1 MIITHSLLTPTT
13 SLSPS
18 SYLSSIPI
26 PTTPHLSLPPM
37 LRSTTAIMGTTTA
50 AIKPPSPRLRRAL
63 ISCAIASILAASAL
77 LAVTLTVFR
86 VREPVMTMN
95 SISLTDPSSSSSAS
109 SSPSTPAPAALTLA
123 VVADVS
129 VTNPNAA
136 SLAYGATET
145 SVWYRGRRVGEAR
158 GPPGTAPARRTV
170 RENVTVG
177 VALGALLGDP
187 AFAEDVAAGAVVVAT
202 ATTVRG
208 RVAVMGGLVRR
219 QVTLEMNCTATIAVA
234 DLSISD
240 QSCRQHV
247 WLR

>member
-1 MIITHSLLTPTT
+1 
-13 SLSPS
+13 
-18 SYLSSIPI
+18 
-26 PTTPHLSLPPM
+26 
-37 LRSTTAIMGTTTA
+37 MGTTTT
-50 AIKPPSPRLRRAL
+50 KPPSPRLRCAL
-63 ISCAIASILAASAL
+63 MSCAIASILAASAL
-77 LAVTLTVFR
+77 LAVTLTVFH

-95 SISLTDPSSSSSAS
+95 SISLTDPSSSSVS
-109 SSPSTPAPAALTLA
+109 SSLPPAAAALTLA

-187 AFAEDVAAGAVVVAT
+187 AFAADVAAGAVAVAT

-219 QVTLEMNCTATIAVA
+219 QVTLEMNCTATIAVE
-234 DLSISD
+234 DLSITD
-240 QSCRQHV
+240 QSCLQRV